1 MANRAIRN
9 FVLIPGLAVALLAG
23 SAVPAKMFAQ
33 TQGTLL
39 AGSAV
44 PAKMFAQTQGT
55 PGPEKSRTRR
65 VTNSEQAAPSPTPPA
80 PKEESP
86 QESDEVV
93 RVETN
98 LTSIFF
104 TAADS
109 NKRFIDSL
117 KKYSRF
123 NRISIYLSR

>member
-9 FVLIPGLAVALLAG
+9 FVLIPGLAVA
-23 SAVPAKMFAQ
+23 
-33 TQGTLL
+33 LL